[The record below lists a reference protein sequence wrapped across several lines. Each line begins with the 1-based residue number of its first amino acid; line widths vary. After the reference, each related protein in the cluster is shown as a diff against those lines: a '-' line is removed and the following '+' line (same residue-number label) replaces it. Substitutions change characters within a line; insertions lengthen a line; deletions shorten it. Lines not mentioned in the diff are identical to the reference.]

1 MYKVCYTIGTR
12 KVGGNMTAKEKLK
25 KEIDF
30 AWLML
35 QEAKSMYND
44 DSKEVCMWRSL
55 WYAYQDAFK
64 IVYGEEY
71 NND

>member
-1 MYKVCYTIGTR
+1 MTGGTR
-12 KVGGNMTAKEKLK
+12 YVKQGRMVDNMTAKEKLK
-25 KEIDF
+25 QEINL

-35 QEAKSMYND
+35 QEAKIMYDD

-55 WYAYQDAFK
+55 WYAYQESFK

-71 NND
+71 KLR